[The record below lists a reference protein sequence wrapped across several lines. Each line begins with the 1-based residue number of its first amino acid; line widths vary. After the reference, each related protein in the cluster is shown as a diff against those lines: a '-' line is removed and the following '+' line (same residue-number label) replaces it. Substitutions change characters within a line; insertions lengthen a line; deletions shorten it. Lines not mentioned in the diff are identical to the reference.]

1 MHFIDAVNYTKHMKK
16 IRQIAG
22 LTGSSTI
29 DTESIPMRKTAI
41 AEAVAV
47 ADNQQTFNLD
57 LNAIHACPIQIQKI
71 IGSKVKM
78 MLEAHVRAKYLNEAM
93 GDGNTF
99 DDFARTGEEVDANEF
114 RRWLWVYTEMTDTM
128 KHYTG
133 RPMNLGSYLKYKAT
147 KIVDDIA
154 VAQRKRHFNTVA
166 ELKKEYR
173 LEMENAKDL
182 MSEAEAIEMDK
193 VYPVGFYEALTECL
207 NERLEEM
214 EKLSKPYKD
223 MDTDRQLIKDLLTE
237 L

>member
-1 MHFIDAVNYTKHMKK
+1 MT
-16 IRQIAG
+16 
-22 LTGSSTI
+22 S
-29 DTESIPMRKTAI
+29 I

-47 ADNQQTFNLD
+47 ADNQQSFNLD

-99 DDFARTGEEVDANEF
+99 DDFAGTGEETDANEF

-173 LEMENAKDL
+173 QEMENAKDL
-182 MSEAEAIEMDK
+182 MSEAEAIELDK
-193 VYPVGFYEALTECL
+193 VYPAGFYEALTECL
-207 NERLEEM
+207 TERLEEM

-223 MDTDRQLIKDLLTE
+223 MEADREMITSLLME